1 MADLVVR
8 SRLNATSGAAL
19 PLPPGMRPE
28 EPVLVTV
35 YPVLDYFSTC
45 PRCGYPAEASTT
57 VRTYADGGTTSETH
71 TTCGMPCG
79 WDDSR

>member
-8 SRLNATSGAAL
+8 SRLNATTAA
-19 PLPPGMRPE
+19 PPRTPGTRTE

-45 PRCGYPAEASTT
+45 PCCGYPAEATTT
-57 VRTYADGGTTSETH
+57 VRSYADGETARETH
-71 TTCGMPCG
+71 ITCGMPCG
-79 WDDSR
+79 WSVGE

>member
-8 SRLNATSGAAL
+8 SRLSSDPGAGI
-19 PLPPGMRPE
+19 PRPPGRHSG

-45 PRCGYPAEASTT
+45 PRCGYPAEASAT
-57 VRTYADGGTTSETH
+57 VWTYADGATTSETH
-71 TTCGMPCG
+71 ITCGMPCG
-79 WDDSR
+79 WREAR